1 MSRVYPGEPGRAGRR
16 TTRTGPAD
24 RPEREI
30 GDAVEPEQE
39 SLTYAV
45 VATGVLVLVA
55 PTAVQVMW
63 LLVLVGAL
71 IAITQRRGRGRDGR
85 GDRGVDGGGR
95 PKERQS

>member
-1 MSRVYPGEPGRAGRR
+1 MCRVYPGEPGRAGRR
-16 TTRTGPAD
+16 TTPTGPAG

-71 IAITQRRGRGRDGR
+71 IAITQRRRRGLEGP
-85 GDRGVDGGGR
+85 GDRGADGGGR
-95 PKERQS
+95 PRERQP

>member
-1 MSRVYPGEPGRAGRR
+1 MNRALPAGEPLRPGRHVGGA
-16 TTRTGPAD
+16 

-39 SLTYAV
+39 SLTFAV

-55 PTAVQVMW
+55 PTTLQVMW

-71 IAITQRRGRGRDGR
+71 VAITQRRARRLEGP

-95 PKERQS
+95 PRARQP